1 MMSTIVTTK
10 QGQTVDLVCL
20 LHYGR
25 TAEVTEMVLAAN
37 PDIAA
42 AGIILPLGT
51 KVLMPTAPSRQQAA
65 KLTSLWE

>member
-1 MMSTIVTTK
+1 MSTIVTTK

-37 PDIAA
+37 PDIASL
-42 AGIILPLGT
+42 GIVLPLGT
-51 KVLMPTAPSRQQAA
+51 KVVMPAAPLRETAP
-65 KLTSLWE
+65 KLVSLWD